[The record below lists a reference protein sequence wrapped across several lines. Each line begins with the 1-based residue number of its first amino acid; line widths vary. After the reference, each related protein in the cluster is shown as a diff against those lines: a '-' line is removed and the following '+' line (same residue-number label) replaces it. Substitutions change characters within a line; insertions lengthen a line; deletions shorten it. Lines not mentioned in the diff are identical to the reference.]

1 MSPNVET
8 FEFQSEARQVLDLMV
23 HSIYSN
29 RDIFLRELVSNS
41 SDALDKLRFEAL
53 TNEELSPLTADL
65 HIRIETDA
73 DEKTISVIDNG
84 IGMNRDEV
92 REYIGTIAK
101 SGSQEFLKMLKELKD
116 KPLTPELIGQFG
128 VGFYSSF
135 MVADKVTLITRKAGE
150 DKATKWISAGDGTYT
165 LEEVD
170 RDTVG
175 TTVTLHLK
183 EGEEYEDYHQEWKVR
198 EIISKYSDY
207 VDYPIKM
214 QVERTEIEKDEDGKP
229 VEGGE
234 EKKVIEDQVLNT
246 MKAIWLRPEKEVPD
260 EEYDE
265 FYKHI
270 SHDWAPPMKRI
281 VIKAEGRF
289 EYRAILYIPSQAPFG
304 FQFPDSNKGIS
315 LYIKRVFIMND
326 CKELIP
332 EYLRFIRGVV
342 DSEDLPLNISRE
354 ILQKNKQVEMIRK
367 GLVKKIL
374 DTLKEMQTKDK
385 ETYLKFW
392 EQFGKVLKEGIYQ
405 DHNNKEAI
413 LELAMFES
421 TNSGTERT
429 TLAEYMDRMTEK
441 QEVIY
446 YMTGE
451 DRKSIENSPHLE
463 AFKDKKLEVLFLTDP
478 VDELWIQLSFE
489 YKGKKLQSVGKGRV
503 DLDEKEESEEKD
515 EKKEEK
521 DKYLQPLLDAIK
533 TCLDEK
539 VKEVRVSNRLTSS
552 PACLVVDEMDMSPH
566 LEQLLK
572 ASGQAVPDVKR
583 ILEINPKHEILI
595 KLKETHEKSKDDP
608 VLKDY
613 SELLY
618 GQAVLAEGGQLPD
631 PGSFSKLL
639 SKLMAK
645 AI

>member
-8 FEFQSEARQVLDLMV
+8 FEFQSEARQVLDLMI

-53 TNEELSPLTADL
+53 TNEERSVLTADL
-65 HIRIETDA
+65 HIDIEADA
-73 DEKTISVIDNG
+73 ENKTISVIDNG
-84 IGMNRDEV
+84 IGMTRDEV
-92 REYIGTIAK
+92 IEYIGTIAK
-101 SGSQEFLKMLKELKD
+101 SGSQDFLKMLKELKD

-135 MVADKVTLITRKAGE
+135 MVADKVSLITRKAGE
-150 DKATKWISAGDGTYT
+150 EKGTKWDSAGDGTYT
-165 LEEVD
+165 LEEVA
-170 RDTVG
+170 RDSVG
-175 TTVTLHLK
+175 TTVILHLK
-183 EGEEYEDYHQEWKVR
+183 EGEEYENYNQEWKVR

-214 QVERTEIEKDEDGKP
+214 QIERTEIEKDEAGNP
-229 VEGGE
+229 VEGGKE
-234 EKKVIEDQVLNT
+234 EKIIEDKVLNT

-270 SHDWAPPMKRI
+270 SHDWTPPLKRI

-289 EYRAILYIPSQAPFG
+289 EYQAVLYIPSQAPLG
-304 FQFPDSNKGIS
+304 LQFPDGHKGVN
-315 LYIKRVFIMND
+315 LYIKRIFIMND

-332 EYLRFIRGVV
+332 EHLRFIRGVV

-374 DTLKEMQTKDK
+374 DTLKEMQAKAPED
-385 ETYLKFW
+385 YLKFW
-392 EQFGKVLKEGIYQ
+392 NQFGKVMKEGIYQ

-421 TNSGTERT
+421 TNSDTELT

-489 YKGKKLQSVGKGRV
+489 HKGKKLQSVGKGTV
-503 DLDEKEESEEKD
+503 DLDEKDESEEKD
-515 EKKEEK
+515 EKADTQNKEI
-521 DKYLQPLLDAIK
+521 QPLLEAMK
-533 TCLDEK
+533 SSLEEK
-539 VKEVRVSNRLTSS
+539 VKEVRISNRLTSS

-572 ASGQAVPDVKR
+572 ASGQKVPDAKK
-583 ILEINPKHEILI
+583 ILEVNPDHEILV
-595 KLKETHEKSKDDP
+595 KLKDAFEKSKDDP
-608 VLKDY
+608 ILKDY

-631 PGSFSKLL
+631 PGGFSKLL